1 VLCICALIAD
11 CATATSRS
19 DAWSFQQLSSRHL
32 LVSHPSL
39 LCFLCFLLCS
49 LISYTHTHTHTR
61 LTALFPGL
69 PGWASTRKVKPIWI
83 SGKTN
88 LDFTE
93 ARDSEWQ
100 WHQLGPMQVCIS
112 LQTDNHAST
121 TPLKVFYRPD
131 ALPAAQPTAS
141 KHWLV
146 NSNYLHISLIF
157 LDWQVELDTFLTSF
171 YCIICQI
178 HITASSSRL
187 SLLCWLYCGHFC
199 SSSSCTCLIIVWL

>member
-1 VLCICALIAD
+1 VTRQQNGSRATGWLRFIWIMAVQNNGLAMCICALIAD

-39 LCFLCFLLCS
+39 LCFAF
-49 LISYTHTHTHTR
+49 
-61 LTALFPGL
+61 F
-69 PGWASTRKVKPIWI
+69 
-83 SGKTN
+83 
-88 LDFTE
+88 
-93 ARDSEWQ
+93 
-100 WHQLGPMQVCIS
+100 
-112 LQTDNHAST
+112 
-121 TPLKVFYRPD
+121 VFYCV
-131 ALPAAQPTAS
+131 L
-141 KHWLV
+141 WLV